1 MASPSTRMSARV
13 EHDWLGPLGVPADAL
28 YGAQTARAMENFRV
42 SGRTLAAEPQ
52 LLRALGEVKAAAA
65 LANAGCGE
73 LEADVAEAIVQAA
86 REVAAGQ
93 WAQHFPL
100 DVVQGGGGTA
110 TNMNINE
117 VVANRAGELLGD
129 TRGSYRRVHPND
141 HVNRS
146 QSTNDVYPTALQL
159 AVRRSVLEALP
170 GLEAVAGA
178 LDSLGERHPD
188 LVRMGRTCLQDALPV
203 PVGAVHRAQ
212 ARAVRRG
219 AARLAADADE
229 LLAVPLGATAVG
241 TGLGAPAGYR
251 DAVVALLAEES
262 GLPVVAAPD
271 PFDALEHFDV
281 YLRVASSLLAA
292 MLTVAKLAGDLRF
305 LSAGP
310 VGEVELPAVQVGS
323 SVMPGK
329 VNPVIAELVLQV
341 GFGVRGCHAVVEAA
355 VAAGEL
361 ELNVMEPVIARHLLD
376 ALRDT
381 GRVAQLFADR
391 CLAGLRWKAD
401 AVGEHMAG
409 SYAADVLVAQ
419 SDGYERAS
427 ELRRLRDRNA

>member
-1 MASPSTRMSARV
+1 MSVRV
-13 EHDWLGPLGVPADAL
+13 EHDSLGPVDVPTDAL
-28 YGAQTARAMENFRV
+28 YGAQTARALANFRV
-42 SGRTLAAEPQ
+42 SGRALAAEPE

-65 LANAGCGE
+65 LANVHCGQ
-73 LEADVAEAIVQAA
+73 LEADVADAIVHAA
-86 REVAAGQ
+86 REVAAGR
-93 WAQHFPL
+93 WSQHFPL

-110 TNMNINE
+110 TNMNVNE
-117 VVANRAGELLGD
+117 VVANRAGELLGHE
-129 TRGSYRRVHPND
+129 RGSYQRVHPND

-159 AVRRSVLEALP
+159 AVYRTALEALR
-170 GLEAVAGA
+170 GLEAVAHA
-178 LDSLGERHPD
+178 LEAIAERHPD
-188 LVRMGRTCLQDALPV
+188 LERMGRTCLQDALPV

-219 AARLAADADE
+219 AACLGADAQQ

-241 TGLGAPAGYR
+241 TGLGAPAGYL
-251 DAVVALLAEES
+251 DVVISLLAEES

-271 PFDALEHFDV
+271 AFDALEHFDL
-281 YLRVASSLLAA
+281 YLRIASSLLAA
-292 MLTVAKLAGDLRF
+292 MLTVSKLASDLRF

-329 VNPVIAELVLQV
+329 INPVIPELVLQV
-341 GFGVRGCHAVVEAA
+341 GFSVRGCHAVVEAA

-381 GRVAQLFADR
+381 GRVAQLLADR
-391 CLAGLRWKAD
+391 CLAGLRWDAD
-401 AVGEHMAG
+401 ELRKHLAG
-409 SYAADVLVAQ
+409 SYTADVLAAQ

-427 ELRRLRDRNA
+427 ELRKLRDRNA